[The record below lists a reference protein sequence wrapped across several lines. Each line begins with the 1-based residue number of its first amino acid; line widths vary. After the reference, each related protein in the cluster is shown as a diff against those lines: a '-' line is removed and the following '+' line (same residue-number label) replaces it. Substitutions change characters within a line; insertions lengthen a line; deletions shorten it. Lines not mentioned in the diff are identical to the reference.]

1 MLEGWYARCKKVGLI
16 PKEFTLL
23 LENESKIKDPEIEVE
38 INQEVEETNEI
49 PEIKKEPK
57 SKDEVEIDDSVYH
70 NEIKIEDKKSFLE
83 PEIQMKKK
91 KSFHRRRKEEWKR
104 KKSSKQLVV
113 IITEKKEEKKQE
125 KSTYSSFK
133 IGPPNILKITLMTLL
148 AFTLIPLSAANPID
162 PNGYRPSATK
172 MDFRDVQH
180 NAKLIDHIR
189 DLNYINTTISTI
201 HADHV
206 GVQTFVHKVKFIID
220 DVENG
225 VDQSCQAISTLSDEC
240 LRNGDGEN

>member
-1 MLEGWYARCKKVGLI
+1 ME
-16 PKEFTLL
+16 
-23 LENESKIKDPEIEVE
+23 
-38 INQEVEETNEI
+38 
-49 PEIKKEPK
+49 KKEIFETI
-57 SKDEVEIDDSVYH
+57 SGNH
-70 NEIKIEDKKSFLE
+70 
-83 PEIQMKKK
+83 
-91 KSFHRRRKEEWKR
+91 HRKERRKETK
-104 KKSSKQLVV
+104 
-113 IITEKKEEKKQE
+113 

-148 AFTLIPLSAANPID
+148 AFILIPLIAANPTD

-172 MDFRDVQH
+172 TDFLDVQH
-180 NAKLIDHIR
+180 NPKLIDHIR

-225 VDQSCQAISTLSDEC
+225 VDQSCQVHYQMNVTKRILLA
-240 LRNGDGEN
+240 NM